1 MLTLNK
7 KWFAGIA
14 IVIAALIVSLTLFA
28 QSQPKKNNSTNHTYL
43 TAASRLA
50 KTNDSSWWNSSV
62 PEKYWLSDD
71 QINQLNKIK
80 TEYDGLIQPE
90 IEKLNSVRG
99 DFSDYKQQ
107 DDINSK
113 RIREYQNQIRG
124 IEDNIYS
131 LRMEAESKI
140 RKVFA
145 NSQKAYFND
154 SRYGWWDGF
163 YERCGWDYADMNYG
177 MRDDGY
183 MDHSMRNHGGIYN
196 RGRCCW

>member
-7 KWFAGIA
+7 KWFGGIA
-14 IVIAALIVSLTLFA
+14 IVIAALLVSLTLFA
-28 QSQPKKNNSTNHTYL
+28 QSQPRKNNSTNHTY
-43 TAASRLA
+43 
-50 KTNDSSWWNSSV
+50 DSSWWNSSV
-62 PEKYWLSDD
+62 PEKYWLSDN

-80 TEYDGLIQPE
+80 TEYDGIIQSE

-99 DFSDYKQQ
+99 DFSDYRQQ
-107 DDINSK
+107 DDMNSK

-140 RKVFA
+140 RKVFV
-145 NSQKAYFND
+145 NGQKAYFND

-163 YERCGWDYADMNYG
+163 YERCGWDYTDIDYG
-177 MRDDGY
+177 MRQHNGMYDC
-183 MDHSMRNHGGIYN
+183 
-196 RGRCCW
+196 GRCW